1 MEISMWNITVVLVV
15 LVPLIVVVGIVA
27 YFIARKKSGAAP

>member
-1 MEISMWNITVVLVV
+1 MEISMWNIIVV

-27 YFIARKKSGAAP
+27 YFIARK